1 VTHSGPA
8 GSPEGDGALPT
19 RRELR
24 ARREAADLAAGT
36 ASQDSAVVAAPVLPT
51 PAVPTPAAPAATDL
65 ALIVQSSLPA
75 ASATATPSAR
85 NHQTPARPARAYAR
99 STPTPP
105 TNARTRPTGRVR
117 ASRKPLAKL
126 LTLVAI
132 PAIFLTTALPSYA
145 FAPAGAVTSISAQR
159 SGVAQSVSV
168 AAAAVEV
175 SISADGFSAT
185 SQAEIDA
192 LEAQEKADR
201 AAEEAARSAAAG
213 FAVYGIRAE
222 GDDYPW
228 PTAATDDQGGGLSPL
243 GYYYRECVDFVAWRL
258 NRDAGATGSPW
269 KWTWGKLTPGGGNG
283 SAWAS
288 GWAAKGWPT
297 GNTPVVGAVAS
308 FSYNHVAYVQSV
320 PGDGT
325 VVLEEYN
332 WMGSHAYHTR
342 TVPISDV
349 KLFLY
354 PPT

>member
-1 VTHSGPA
+1 VTHPGQA

-24 ARREAADLAAGT
+24 ARREAEALAAAGT
-36 ASQDSAVVAAPVLPT
+36 AAPEPTAILAPASPAPVT
-51 PAVPTPAAPAATDL
+51 PVADL
-65 ALIVQSSLPA
+65 ALIVQSVPTAASVPA
-75 ASATATPSAR
+75 ATAPR
-85 NHQTPARPARAYAR
+85 FRQGDARPARAYAR
-99 STPTPP
+99 STSTPP
-105 TNARTRPTGRVR
+105 PAATRPKTGGRLR

-145 FAPAGAVTSISAQR
+145 FAPDGAVTAISAQR
-159 SGVAQSVSV
+159 SGTAQSVSV
-168 AAAAVEV
+168 AAAAAEV

-192 LEAQEKADR
+192 IEAQLKADL

-228 PTAATDDQGGGLSPL
+228 PTAQTDDQGGGLSPL

-258 NRDAGATGSPW
+258 NRDAGATDSPW

-297 GNTPVVGAVAS
+297 GTTPVVGAVAS